1 MSRDDGLA
9 MLWLLGCIPVV
20 FITVV
25 TGSLVGTSM
34 IHSRA
39 ESVADVTALAAARE
53 IVLSPEPC
61 DAAANIAAANS
72 ADLVECECDGPRVS
86 VVIALSRTGAFSKWI
101 GKKKIRARAAAEAYW
116 EAESDSPAAPTNE

>member
-1 MSRDDGLA
+1 MTKDDGLA

-20 FITVV
+20 FIVVV
-25 TGSLVGTSM
+25 TGFLVGTSM

-61 DAAANIAAANS
+61 DAAAKIAAANS
-72 ADLVECECDGPRVS
+72 ADLVECSFDGPRVS
-86 VVIALSRTGAFSKWI
+86 VVIALARTGALPKWI
-101 GKKKIRARAAAEAYW
+101 GKKKIRARAAAEVYW
-116 EAESDSPAAPTNE
+116 EVEADSPAAPTNE